1 MNRKY
6 GLISAAILLIILG
19 LLRGSG
25 GMFLLIR
32 RAQLHTDNPIVA
44 SNFQIIL
51 VGIGL
56 LIVGVLFILAAIN
69 LIRNYSHRSWL
80 FSWIVLFI
88 SFLDGLINGYL
99 LFGKPLDQ
107 GQRINIIAVIV
118 VGIFLFLGKPA
129 LKSEQESVTENQKII
144 EDKSKS

>member
-1 MNRKY
+1 MNRKF
-6 GLISAAILLIILG
+6 GLIAAVILLILLG

-25 GMFLLIR
+25 GMFLLIKQ
-32 RAQLHTDNPIVA
+32 AQLQTDNPIVA
-44 SNFQIIL
+44 SNFQIVL

-56 LIVGVLFILAAIN
+56 LMVGVLFILAAIN
-69 LIRNYSHRSWL
+69 LIRNYSYRSWL
-80 FSWIVLFI
+80 FSWIVLII

-129 LKSEQESVTENQKII
+129 LNSERERVTENQKIMK
-144 EDKSKS
+144 DKSKS